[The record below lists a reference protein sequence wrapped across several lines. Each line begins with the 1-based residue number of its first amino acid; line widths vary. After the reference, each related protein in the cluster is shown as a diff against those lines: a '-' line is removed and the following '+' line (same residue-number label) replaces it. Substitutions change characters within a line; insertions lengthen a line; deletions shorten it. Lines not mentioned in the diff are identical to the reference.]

1 MPGWGRASAQDS
13 DDKVRENLEL
23 LEWVIGT
30 WTDQFESTYSVQL
43 DGGVSQDRCTV
54 FTTRKSGRT
63 LKTKGLIRI
72 VKGQVWWSTSYFLD
86 RDASTFNEIRWQ
98 VYGRRNTRMF
108 KWHRRQKELSQ
119 EEIGQKVLALRAP
132 EKPSKDSKDRWRHY
146 QSWTHWQNWDHWR
159 PTSASEDQ
167 AKDDPATEAQS
178 ARVEPSADQAPVAP
192 GPDDEA
198 SAMDDAEH
206 AAYDVENESDDDDI
220 VAEPHPWRLDQ
231 QRLPVEDLRWAQD
244 TIGIRFRDGTY
255 LVEALKEML
264 EGRLQPSDLPT
275 FRVVLYEDQLFAVTG
290 NRRLWVLKEYAR
302 LSRTEVKVFVELH
315 PPAAMEAKWCKRRF
329 TSQSCGQQVRFV
341 HRSFADITYASMQ
354 DALDVAGRNKC
365 VWQWY
370 KWKPVEKVE
379 EQTAEEQVEQPEQ
392 QGADATGSP
401 PSEATGSPPSGS
413 RGQVEDEM
421 AERALFKLLHPDGKS
436 PPPSEF
442 AATDASRQAAQEQLC
457 FVAGQR
463 HLFWAAEQLRSQAQR
478 LNDAGA
484 RHQVVAASELMKL
497 SAAMHQVAET
507 FPVDENS
514 GNACVKAAE
523 EIEFCVEQLQWI
535 DCPLE
540 LGVQLHQ
547 MSQRLRCSSCTWV
560 QVPDEY
566 GQVGNFS
573 DADQELSSFFSPSS
587 ADWYIFLPPS
597 SFPAPQWLWRWQMSG
612 QLAGM
617 RSLHALQQAMHSN
630 AADTTPHTWGYQ

>member
-1 MPGWGRASAQDS
+1 MRRAEERRQRARTRQSKHLKRLRAQAGEMTVLELASVRRSTQEDYLRRLNAFYDFAAFHLLSLKSLEDLDKALVDYSDTMYLNGEDSHAGDKLKAALEFQRPEGVRTGRLELPRFKRALKGWRKLAPTQVRQPMLEFLKSAVSGVLLRMGKKNMALFNEATFSTYARPGELLRVFPADIVPKNDTFGYDVIILGAMERGIASKAGIYDETLIL
-13 DDKVRENLEL
+13 DDKRVP
-23 LEWVIGT
+23 W
-30 WTDQFESTYSVQL
+30 
-43 DGGVSQDRCTV
+43 
-54 FTTRKSGRT
+54 
-63 LKTKGLIRI
+63 
-72 VKGQVWWSTSYFLD
+72 
-86 RDASTFNEIRWQ
+86 
-98 VYGRRNTRMF
+98 
-108 KWHRRQKELSQ
+108 
-119 EEIGQKVLALRAP
+119 
-132 EKPSKDSKDRWRHY
+132 HY

-198 SAMDDAEH
+198 SATDDAEH

-290 NRRLWVLKEYAR
+290 NRRLW
-302 LSRTEVKVFVELH
+302 
-315 PPAAMEAKWCKRRF
+315 
-329 TSQSCGQQVRFV
+329 
-341 HRSFADITYASMQ
+341 
-354 DALDVAGRNKC
+354 
-365 VWQWY
+365 
-370 KWKPVEKVE
+370 
-379 EQTAEEQVEQPEQ
+379 
-392 QGADATGSP
+392 
-401 PSEATGSPPSGS
+401 
-413 RGQVEDEM
+413 VEDEM

-540 LGVQLHQ
+540 LAFRPPWLERARKRDRKRNVA
-547 MSQRLRCSSCTWV
+547 QRHHRSW
-560 QVPDEY
+560 
-566 GQVGNFS
+566 
-573 DADQELSSFFSPSS
+573 
-587 ADWYIFLPPS
+587 
-597 SFPAPQWLWRWQMSG
+597 APLWG
-612 QLAGM
+612 A
-617 RSLHALQQAMHSN
+617 
-630 AADTTPHTWGYQ
+630 